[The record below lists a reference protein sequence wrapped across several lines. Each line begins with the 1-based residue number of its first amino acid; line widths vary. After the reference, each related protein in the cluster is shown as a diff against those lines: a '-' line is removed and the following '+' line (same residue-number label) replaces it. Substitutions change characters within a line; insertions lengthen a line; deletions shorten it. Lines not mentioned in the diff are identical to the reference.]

1 MLLVVLERKGVKMP
15 FHAATLLKMINS
27 DRWTHVARQNY
38 QAGMRTLEG
47 HGLITQTRAD
57 NLHLHIQLTD
67 EGRVH
72 GEIELRDRTQGDE
85 NEQA

>member
-1 MLLVVLERKGVKMP
+1 MLMVVLERRKVAMP
-15 FHAATLLKMINS
+15 FHAATLLKMINT
-27 DRWTHVARQNY
+27 DRWTPVARQNF

-47 HGLITQTRAD
+47 HGLISLKRAD
-57 NLHLHIQLTD
+57 NLHLYIQLTD

-72 GEIELRDRTQGDE
+72 GEIELSDRTQGAE

>member
-1 MLLVVLERKGVKMP
+1 MLLVVLEKKGVKMP

-38 QAGMRTLEG
+38 QAGMRTLEKN
-47 HGLITQTRAD
+47 GLITQTRAD